1 MKKILYLFALV
12 FITISCTSEKTT
24 EMDLDMIQARIRC
37 REMMN
42 EFYENHLRYP
52 RNSKDYCRCFYAHE
66 KLNNFKWARLLSDK
80 PNVTFSSLEDYNE
93 FMDSVY
99 TSQKKLYRDA
109 APNFTWQVFYKN
121 NSDNDIVCK
130 DGLVRFEN
138 HSDGITYYT
147 YDIRTSLRRVLL
159 HEYGYKLYSEGELND
174 ICRALSVR
182 MRSKDSILI
191 DLPETVYDRFKTS
204 RDLSRIADSV
214 LSQGNKKPQN
224 AKFRY
229 MGIRYHRG
237 GKMETV
243 DRSLAL
249 PDEIK
254 NYKQLVHYMDSCVNL
269 DKRVDFIQFY
279 YRYYSAE

>member
-1 MKKILYLFALV
+1 MKKILYLLAFV

-24 EMDLDMIQARIRC
+24 EMDFDMIQAENRC
-37 REMMN
+37 SEMME
-42 EFYENHLRYP
+42 EFYQNHLRYP

-66 KLNNFKWARLLSDK
+66 KLNKFKWARLLSDK

-147 YDIRTSLRRVLL
+147 YDIRPKLQKILL
-159 HEYGYKLYSEGELND
+159 HEYGRRLYGYKDWFAIGPV
-174 ICRALSVR
+174 LSSR

-191 DLPETVYDRFKTS
+191 DLPETVYDEKKAV
-204 RDLSRIADSV
+204 DDMSRIVDSV
-214 LSQGNKKPQN
+214 LVHGNKNLQN
-224 AKFRY
+224 AKFHSL
-229 MGIRYHRG
+229 GVRYHRG

-254 NYKQLVHYMDSCVNL
+254 NCKQLVHYMDSCVNL